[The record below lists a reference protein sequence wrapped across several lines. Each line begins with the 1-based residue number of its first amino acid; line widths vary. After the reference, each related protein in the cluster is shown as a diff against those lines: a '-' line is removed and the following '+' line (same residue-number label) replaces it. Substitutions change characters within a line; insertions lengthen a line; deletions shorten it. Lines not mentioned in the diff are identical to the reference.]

1 MHAPTLPLRT
11 ASAAVVF
18 TATLATT
25 DGAFTC
31 EAIASG
37 PGAGFSLVSM
47 NDAAC
52 TTRITSLNSLT
63 AACNPSVTPAPLG
76 CTDSSFTGGSLK
88 HLSEV
93 GVFDSSCVAISR
105 LIHTMDEFDG
115 GVSFN
120 VQVSTRVTRHD
131 RFHIYSYSYS
141 RRIARRPAT
150 EGGPFRWISNHL
162 NHASLCSDCLSETLN
177 PFHFVELSD
186 CFFCFVCFAVP
197 VWNIRCEHSAV
208 RGVRRCARPR
218 H

>member
-1 MHAPTLPLRT
+1 MSWASATEPLTINRPPVTHRPSVHPCRSFIHAPTLTLRT

-18 TATLATT
+18 AATLTTT

-105 LIHTMDEFDG
+105 LMHTMDEFDG

-131 RFHIYSYSYS
+131 RFHI
-141 RRIARRPAT
+141 
-150 EGGPFRWISNHL
+150 
-162 NHASLCSDCLSETLN
+162 
-177 PFHFVELSD
+177 
-186 CFFCFVCFAVP
+186 P
-197 VWNIRCEHSAV
+197 VLV
-208 RGVRRCARPR
+208 FT
-218 H
+218 